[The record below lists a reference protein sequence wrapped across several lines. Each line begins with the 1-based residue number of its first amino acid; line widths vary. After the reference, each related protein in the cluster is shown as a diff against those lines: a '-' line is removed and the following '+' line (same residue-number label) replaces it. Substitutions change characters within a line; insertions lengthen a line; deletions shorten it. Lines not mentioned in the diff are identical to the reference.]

1 MCVGMFTVCEC
12 VCVCVCVLEGVGLV
26 DHLLGQLG
34 EYEWAKSR
42 IEGMICPG
50 LKRLRRILY
59 LKGNLGIL
67 LSY

>member
-1 MCVGMFTVCEC
+1 M
-12 VCVCVCVLEGVGLV
+12 EGVGLV